1 MNDNNGGLNITCCGT
16 TSLGSHESE
25 ESWKSSSTTK
35 VDYTNAPAYVS
46 HFVKVTLSV
55 LTGNYE

>member
-1 MNDNNGGLNITCCGT
+1 MNENNGGLNITCCGT

-35 VDYTNAPAYVS
+35 VDYTNAPA
-46 HFVKVTLSV
+46 
-55 LTGNYE
+55 